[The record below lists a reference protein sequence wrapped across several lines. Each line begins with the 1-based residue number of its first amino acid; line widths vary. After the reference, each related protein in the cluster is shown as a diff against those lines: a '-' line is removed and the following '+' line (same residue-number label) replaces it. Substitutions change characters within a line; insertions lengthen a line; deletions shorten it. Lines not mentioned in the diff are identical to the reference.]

1 MVPISVSLQ
10 EQDPGVG
17 VVTLIGEH
25 DAFSSGRLENELAVL
40 VDDGLRIVVDL
51 RDATFIDSQTLSVL
65 LRARYQAEQAALG
78 FALVLSEDRYTQV
91 NRLLDLTR
99 LGAAFAVFPTIERA
113 TAAVRAGETGA
124 GRLGAAGMRRTG

>member
-40 VDDGLRIVVDL
+40 LDDGLRIVVDL
-51 RDATFIDSQTLSVL
+51 RDATFIDSQTLSAL
-65 LRARYQAEQAALG
+65 LGARYEAEQGALG

-91 NRLLDLTR
+91 HRLLDLTR
-99 LGAAFAVFPTIERA
+99 LGGAFAVFPTIERA
-113 TAAVRAGETGA
+113 TAAVRAGEA
-124 GRLGAAGMRRTG
+124 GGGRIRARDRAR